1 MSNKRAVFA
10 INWAEVE
17 SLAAGRHDNPHHIL
31 GMHESIDGV
40 YINAYIPGAESV
52 TAVSTNTKDTFNL
65 VSDRVPGFFTV
76 KIPDKKSFVYYY
88 IVKYP
93 EGSRNGIIDGGK
105 KGNTETII
113 DPYSFEPVMDP
124 IDISKFADGIHYE
137 IYEKMGAHPC
147 MLDGVEGVLFA
158 VWAPRAVRVSVVGN
172 FNGWNGKLHAMRRI
186 EYSGI
191 FELFIPGLKAGEIYK
206 YEIQNAA
213 GKTFMKPDP
222 YGNAAELRPGNASM
236 IADLSY
242 EWTDADYMKKLSE
255 EAVVDK
261 NSGLKRVSSKSEN
274 SGNNQVEKS
283 DVSKKSIRKEVP
295 MNIYEVHLGSFRRP
309 TDGREFFTYKEI
321 AKEIAKYVADM
332 GYTHVELMPVMEHE
346 NDSSFGYQTSSFYA
360 PTSRYGTPAD
370 FMYFV
375 DYMHSKGIGVIC
387 DWVPSQFPMN
397 ESGLARFDGEPLYEP
412 ADKRRSENPRWGT
425 YIFDYGR
432 NEVRNYLISNALY
445 WVSKYHLDGLRID
458 SAASMLYLDY
468 GRSYGNWI
476 PNEYGGN
483 ENLDAIK
490 FFKELNT
497 IINERFPYC
506 KMIVEEES
514 GWPMLTDDVSE
525 GGMGFDYQ
533 WNMSWMNNL
542 LSYMALDPLYR
553 KYEHKKLIDSLGTA
567 YDENYILEFSH
578 NEVVGGKGSIVDQM
592 PGGYEEKFSNLR
604 LLYGCMLTHPGKKLL
619 AMGQEFAQFKEFS
632 ASGEL
637 EWDLLDFDAHT
648 ILRNYVKALNH
659 FYKKE
664 PALYL
669 LDNNT
674 DGFEWINNTA
684 ANESVVSFLRKTHK
698 KEDTLLIVC
707 NFTPM
712 SYKDYKVGV
721 PCVGNY
727 KEIFS
732 SEMTEF
738 GGDGSVNPHVRASK
752 RSTCDGRRN
761 SLVISLAP
769 LSMSIFKLTKEE
781 AVPYEEKKEESK
793 ISGAKG
799 KTAAGKSKVTSAKSK
814 TASTKVV
821 TTKATSKSSTVGSK
835 TSAKSSEV
843 KKQAAT
849 KTQVATKKPA
859 AAKSSTAKKPT
870 AAKSSI
876 TKKPTAAK
884 SSTAKK
890 STAAKSSTTKKS
902 TAAKG
907 STAKKVASAKSSE
920 KAVPK
925 KTTTGKSS
933 KN

>member
-1 MSNKRAVFA
+1 MINKRSVFA
-10 INWAEVE
+10 INWAEAS
-17 SLAAGRHDNPHHIL
+17 SLAEGRHDNPHHIL
-31 GMHESIDGV
+31 GMHESLDGV
-40 YINAYIPGAESV
+40 YINAFYPGAESV
-52 TAVSTNTKDTFNL
+52 TAISRNSKDTFNL
-65 VSDRVPGFFTV
+65 ISDRIPGFYTI
-76 KIPDKKSFVYYY
+76 KIPEKKSFDYYF

-93 EGSRNGIIDGGK
+93 DGTK
-105 KGNTETII
+105 EEII
-113 DPYSFEPVMDP
+113 DPYSFDPVIDP
-124 IDISKFADGIHYE
+124 IDISKFGDGIHYE

-147 MLDGVEGVLFA
+147 ILDGVEGVLFA
-158 VWAPRAVRVSVVGN
+158 VWAPRALRVSVVGN
-172 FNGWNGKLHAMRRI
+172 FNKWNGRLHVMRRI

-206 YEIQNAA
+206 YEIEK
-213 GKTFMKPDP
+213 GDGSTFMKPDP
-222 YGNAAELRPGNASM
+222 YANAAELRPGNASM

-242 EWTDADYMKKLSE
+242 EWKDAEYMKKLASE
-255 EAVVDK
+255 CVRAVKSSDTSGSRNSSKTMGIDALEDK
-261 NSGLKRVSSKSEN
+261 NS
-274 SGNNQVEKS
+274 
-283 DVSKKSIRKEVP
+283 KKPEYIRKEVP
-295 MNIYEVHLGSFRRP
+295 MNIYEVHLGSFKRP
-309 TDGREFFTYKEI
+309 SDGREFFTYREI
-321 AKEIAKYVADM
+321 AEELAKYVADM

-346 NDSSFGYQTSSFYA
+346 NDTSFGYQTSGFYA
-360 PTSRYGTPAD
+360 PTSRYGTPTD

-397 ESGLARFDGEPLYEP
+397 ESGLARFDGEALYEP

-432 NEVRNYLISNALY
+432 NEVRNYLISNAIY

-476 PNEYGGN
+476 PNEFGGN

-490 FFKELNT
+490 FLKELNT
-497 IINERFPYC
+497 IIKERFPYC

-578 NEVVGGKGSIVDQM
+578 NEVMGGKGSIVDQM

-619 AMGQEFAQFKEFS
+619 VMGQEFAQFKELV
-632 ASGEL
+632 ATGEL

-669 LDNNT
+669 LDNNAN
-674 DGFEWINNTA
+674 GFEWINNTA
-684 ANESVVSFLRKTHK
+684 ANESIVSFLRKTNR
-698 KEDTLLIVC
+698 KEDTLIIVC
-707 NFTPM
+707 NFTPIP
-712 SYKDYKVGV
+712 YKDYKIGV
-721 PCVGNY
+721 PYVGNY

-732 SEMTEF
+732 SELLEF
-738 GGDGSVNPHVRASK
+738 GGDGSVNPYVRSSK

-761 SLVISLAP
+761 SVVISLAP

-781 AVPYEEKKEESK
+781 AVPYEKEKEGSK
-793 ISGAKG
+793 DKKVVKKTTSKGSVTKKTGTSKTTVKSGAAK
-799 KTAAGKSKVTSAKSK
+799 KADSAKK
-814 TASTKVV
+814 P
-821 TTKATSKSSTVGSK
+821 
-835 TSAKSSEV
+835 AKSSAV
-843 KKQAAT
+843 KKADS
-849 KTQVATKKPA
+849 VKKPA
-859 AAKSSTAKKPT
+859 KSSVVKKADFVKKPAKSSV
-870 AAKSSI
+870 
-876 TKKPTAAK
+876 
-884 SSTAKK
+884 AKK
-890 STAAKSSTTKKS
+890 STKKPVDSKSD
-902 TAAKG
+902 
-907 STAKKVASAKSSE
+907 E
-920 KAVPK
+920 K
-925 KTTTGKSS
+925 
-933 KN
+933 